1 MSCSILETWTY
12 KNIRI
17 ILEIDDTT
25 GVSYPRRDRIWLKE
39 NNRNSVQNVIRFRH
53 KRFKRDIVDYSPY
66 DSKLSF
72 PRKHRPSA
80 T

>member
-1 MSCSILETWTY
+1 MSCSMLETRTY

-39 NNRNSVQNVIRFRH
+39 NSIQNVIYFRH
-53 KRFKRDIVDYSPY
+53 KRFKCDIIDYSPY
-66 DSKLSF
+66 HSKLSF
-72 PRKHRPSA
+72 PRKHRPS
-80 T
+80 TT